1 MKELQIK
8 KTFLRQEFFL
18 EKNLLINY
26 FFHVYFSTSAGG
38 KKSENMVLY
47 SQFDAI
53 FIVDVSLCVSDLLKM
68 FNCETF
74 STASLVSCVISIY
87 QNCIQILEISFHWN
101 IILEEVA
108 SYMCK
113 RLVRRVFF

>member
-1 MKELQIK
+1 VKELQIK

-38 KKSENMVLY
+38 KKSENLVLY
-47 SQFDAI
+47 SQFYAI

-74 STASLVSCVISIY
+74 STASLVSTFCHFHISKLHTNLRN
-87 QNCIQILEISFHWN
+87 QLSLEYNTRGS
-101 IILEEVA
+101 
-108 SYMCK
+108 S
-113 RLVRRVFF
+113 